1 MNGPHHPHC
10 SLGVDLQISNICLN
24 EDELEHEHVEIS
36 EDETELEHEHE
47 NSCNQCE
54 MTDKLNQN
62 YHMKRECEARPGI
75 VLKRLSLP
83 K

>member
-1 MNGPHHPHC
+1 MAHITPITVGELTC
-10 SLGVDLQISNICLN
+10 KYQLCLN

>member
-1 MNGPHHPHC
+1 M
-10 SLGVDLQISNICLN
+10 
-24 EDELEHEHVEIS
+24 EIS

-54 MTDKLNQN
+54 MTDKFNQN